1 VKLVSVTL
9 LGDGRED
16 TIGAMVSSVNA
27 FVDEVILIDTREHED
42 DALTVAD
49 VNLTADTPLHVVLF
63 KWTGSF
69 SDARNFA
76 LKVAADRGADWAL
89 MLDSDET
96 LHDDMQHGDLRARLD
111 GVTEEVVHFTL
122 KSADGVYQQPRF
134 FRLPVEGAFVGPT
147 HEEYRPSL
155 PAHVLE
161 GVTFATPPKDP
172 AQVLAS
178 AARDLPL
185 LEAYVDEHP
194 DDTRFIHYLGATHA
208 TLGNHL
214 DAIEHFRLRADMGWG
229 EEAAWS
235 LFRCAVCWLQLK
247 MPKHALDVAMEG
259 MSKHA
264 GLPELPYI
272 AGMACL
278 ELQRWE
284 QALIWGALAASLGKF
299 ARWGNVERVGQRSLV
314 AFYEGPYEVV
324 ERAHKA
330 LGKITLAEEAHIH
343 GIIARKHREASK

>member
-16 TIGAMVSSVNA
+16 TIGPMVSSINA
-27 FVDEVILIDTREHED
+27 LVDEVILIDTREHED
-42 DALTVAD
+42 DSLAIAD
-49 VNLTADTPLHVVLF
+49 VNLHVVPF

-89 MLDSDET
+89 LLDSDET
-96 LHDDMQHGDLRARLD
+96 LVTPKAPYNLRCNLEGSR
-111 GVTEEVVHFTL
+111 VPHWTL
-122 KSADGVYQQPRF
+122 KSSDGVYQQPRF
-134 FRLPVEGAFVGPT
+134 FHLPTTGAFVGPT

-155 PAHVLE
+155 PAHVLA
-161 GVTFATPPKDP
+161 GVTFATPPKDH
-172 AQVLAS
+172 AQALAS

-194 DDTRFIHYLGATHA
+194 DDTRFIYYLGATHA

-299 ARWGNVERVGQRSLV
+299 VRFKFGINFRGEVERVGQRSLV

-324 ERAHKA
+324 ERANRA
-330 LGKITLAEEAHIH
+330 LGKVTLAEEARIQ
-343 GIIARKHREASK
+343 GIIARQYREASK